1 MHELVWV
8 GCWLHRNWRR
18 QNWLWQQLL
27 LLLLLLLL
35 SKQKGSLHRDYC
47 WNLLWIQSKPR
58 LWSHSSLQVWGT
70 AP

>member
-35 SKQKGSLHRDYC
+35 PSTTRAASVSGC
-47 WNLLWIQSKPR
+47 CC
-58 LWSHSSLQVWGT
+58 LQAGRGT
-70 AP
+70 EQGV